1 MPEPN
6 VRVLYVT
13 APSMEVAE
21 RIAQAVVRE
30 RLAAC
35 ANIHA
40 RMATVYRWEGQLE
53 QGEEVPLL
61 LKTTASAVRAL
72 TERVVALH
80 PYACPCVLALPIESG
95 HPEFLRWIGEEVGGV
110 DASPLS
116 AAIDDGPCT
125 DEGTSPT

>member
-1 MPEPN
+1 MPEPH

-35 ANIHA
+35 ANLHA
-40 RMATVYRWEGQLE
+40 PMATVYWWDGRLE
-53 QGEEVPLL
+53 RGEEVPLL
-61 LKTTASAVRAL
+61 LKTTANAVRAL

-80 PYACPCVLALPIESG
+80 PYACPCVLAMPVESG
-95 HPEFLRWIGEEVGGV
+95 HPGFLRWIGEEVGGA

-116 AAIDDGPCT
+116 EAIDDGPCT